1 VTILVPMQPEI
12 FISYK
17 DAAIHTY
24 ADESVAAGRWPKK
37 DALVLSKAS
46 FETLL
51 PKGLETAN
59 HYIYEIQDE
68 NIDKTV
74 GTLWFGVFGEE
85 GMQSAFVCDIE
96 VKSEFRRQGYAKAA
110 FRQLEEIVRRL
121 GLTRIGLHVFSH
133 NPGAQALYAS
143 LGYSVTSVNMSKTL
157 LKSAT

>member
-1 VTILVPMQPEI
+1 MQPEI

-24 ADESVAAGRWPKK
+24 ADESVAAARWPKK

-68 NIDKTV
+68 NINNTNHNKFTCYPFSN
-74 GTLWFGVFGEE
+74 G
-85 GMQSAFVCDIE
+85 
-96 VKSEFRRQGYAKAA
+96 
-110 FRQLEEIVRRL
+110 RRL
-121 GLTRIGLHVFSH
+121 G
-133 NPGAQALYAS
+133 
-143 LGYSVTSVNMSKTL
+143 
-157 LKSAT
+157 